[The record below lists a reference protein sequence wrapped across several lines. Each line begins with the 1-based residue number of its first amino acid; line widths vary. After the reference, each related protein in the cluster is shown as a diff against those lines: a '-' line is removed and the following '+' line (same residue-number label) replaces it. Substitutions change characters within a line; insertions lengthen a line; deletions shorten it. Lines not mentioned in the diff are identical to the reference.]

1 MYTTFSSDIKQDN
14 QDKQEQTQNKEHSLK
29 VLSYYQ
35 STLRN
40 AGMFTTLALATFAA
54 AHSHTISRN
63 PWGGYARY
71 AASLLFLGVAL
82 FVSFRLLDLREKNKH
97 LNDPLGAWQPA
108 TFSMLIADLVILVS
122 IVLSF
127 INKMILKH

>member
-1 MYTTFSSDIKQDN
+1 MYTTFTENVNKEKQ
-14 QDKQEQTQNKEHSLK
+14 KQENIQQKSLS

-40 AGMFTTLALATFAA
+40 SGMFTTLALATLAA
-54 AHSHTISRN
+54 AHGHVIHKN

-71 AASLLFLGVAL
+71 AASLLFLGLAV
-82 FVSFRLLDLREKNKH
+82 FVSFRLLVLREKNIH
-97 LNDPLGAWQPA
+97 LNDPLGPWQPVNI
-108 TFSMLIADLVILVS
+108 SILIAQVVIFIA

-127 INKMILKH
+127 VNKMILKH